1 MSVKVKIT
9 TLLLKYTEGQE
20 IVAVDGT
27 TPVECLDEIKSRFP
41 KMKKWLYDK
50 NSELRPQI
58 WLFVNGER
66 IFTDD
71 IDKQLKDGDEIS
83 ILLAIGGG

>member
-9 TLLLKYTEGQE
+9 TLLLKYTDGQE
-20 IVAVDGT
+20 IVEVDGT
-27 TPVECLDEIKSRFP
+27 TPLECLDEIKSRFP
-41 KMKKWLYDK
+41 GMRKWLYDK
-50 NSELRPQI
+50 NGELRPQI

-71 IDKQLKDGDEIS
+71 IDKQLKNGDELS
-83 ILLAIGGG
+83 VLLALGGG